1 MRVQASRAPGYALT
15 LDRNAIRETLPQR
28 GDVQVEHADQRL
40 KAIFN
45 DPGNQL
51 IEVTQIRLDYG
62 LYRIADLGCG
72 I

>member
-1 MRVQASRAPGYALT
+1 MLWHGSPDDPKSCDQTFP
-15 LDRNAIRETLPQR
+15 LPQR
-28 GDVQVEHADQRL
+28 GDVQVDHADQRL

-51 IEVTQIRLDYG
+51 IEVTQNRLDYG